1 MLNQEGRI
9 ERLERLVGNIIVI
22 TSSTNFENDEYLQ
35 KCMSK
40 RVYDLNKSGTTSAY
54 SARLYVICSKR
65 QQVYTNIE
73 QEQEVS
79 AASFKD

>member
-1 MLNQEGRI
+1 MLGQEGRV
-9 ERLERLVGNIIVI
+9 EQLVGNIKAIKSI
-22 TSSTNFENDEYLQ
+22 TDSENDEYLQ

-54 SARLYVICSKR
+54 SACLYVICSNR

-79 AASFKD
+79 AANFKG